1 MKEGKKMNQKPEFV
15 LAAYATYKELYDSKK
30 YKNPYQILSEF
41 VKYSVCTEKIYFFSG
56 SEIQKQM
63 LEIFGFDVPY
73 AVVKTTLKNTSGI
86 VSNGQDNY
94 TANLDLIKN
103 DIDFEPHKNEA
114 EIQSNKLVK
123 KLIAF
128 VETREGHQLSVHER
142 EKLAECF
149 MAYLL
154 DESNGFEYQESISM
168 FILSSEDD
176 PLLKEQLRDIRAG
189 CILYTGITYGI
200 SEIGSITE
208 PLTLFL
214 DMEILFDLFGYNGEM
229 YKTLSY
235 DMLRL
240 IKEANS
246 KKKMINLRYFRDT
259 KYEIEEFFRKAE
271 LIVDGKEPLKANM
284 AMEEIVNGCEN
295 GSDVLDKETDFFHKL
310 QYEYGI
316 LEDNKTDYYSS
327 KLYEYNLEESS
338 SEDPDLQESL
348 KFISHINKLRGS
360 DVATDYLKSKYIFI
374 TETNRTIEKAAEIAK
389 RKDASIGNT
398 YARHAIRM
406 NHITNILWYKMNKG
420 FGNTIFPTN
429 IDAVIKARVVL
440 SGYISQKI
448 GYTYEKCKDDYENH
462 IITEEQF
469 AARLVSLKNKKSKP
483 EDISVDTLEDDL
495 NFNEEYIRRYE
506 EEYNLQKVQLK
517 EKNTALE
524 RKDLEL
530 AEKEK
535 ELINSRDTIKLQ
547 NEELEMYRKR
557 DVEKQKKEETKKIRN
572 SLIKAIGLRLL
583 VCICVLIISTFVAT
597 YIEKMNGS
605 VFVTTVTLVGFV
617 IAMYDFIK
625 RGFLVELNHLIDL
638 RKGKSYIKK

>member
-1 MKEGKKMNQKPEFV
+1 
-15 LAAYATYKELYDSKK
+15 
-30 YKNPYQILSEF
+30 
-41 VKYSVCTEKIYFFSG
+41 
-56 SEIQKQM
+56 
-63 LEIFGFDVPY
+63 
-73 AVVKTTLKNTSGI
+73 
-86 VSNGQDNY
+86 
-94 TANLDLIKN
+94 
-103 DIDFEPHKNEA
+103 
-114 EIQSNKLVK
+114 
-123 KLIAF
+123 
-128 VETREGHQLSVHER
+128 
-142 EKLAECF
+142 
-149 MAYLL
+149 
-154 DESNGFEYQESISM
+154 
-168 FILSSEDD
+168 
-176 PLLKEQLRDIRAG
+176 
-189 CILYTGITYGI
+189 
-200 SEIGSITE
+200 
-208 PLTLFL
+208 
-214 DMEILFDLFGYNGEM
+214 
-229 YKTLSY
+229 
-235 DMLRL
+235 
-240 IKEANS
+240 
-246 KKKMINLRYFRDT
+246 MINLRYFRDT

-597 YIEKMNGS
+597 YIEKMNAS